1 MDLYKMPDEIRV
13 EIYTYWDVVAVIE
26 TGQSHPD
33 MLQDETFNNRD
44 EAIRYAARLAEEYG
58 VEITYVRD

>member
-26 TGQSHPD
+26 TGQSHSD
-33 MLQDETFNNRD
+33 MLQDETFHSRD
-44 EAIRYAARLAEEYG
+44 EAIRYATRLAKEYG